1 MERKNHGDEHWQ
13 CAPRDQLSP
22 RDLLPQSA
30 WTDLAAAL
38 ATSTILKSNLPS
50 KAPTYGGPRRVL
62 WYSLQLLWHNPDYD
76 APTTMMHQ
84 LLVPTMHPPCFSLL
98 LFLHQLCF
106 RWKRS
111 NLLPQWFLQN
121 SVQMQRK
128 EQNHLVVSGQSNSAI
143 YPEMVVLGQSIS
155 AIEPRRVVLGQSIWV
170 TFHWEL

>member
-1 MERKNHGDEHWQ
+1 MEMSIGN
-13 CAPRDQLSP
+13 APPEISSPP

-50 KAPTYGGPRRVL
+50 KAPTYGGSQRVR
-62 WYSLQLLWHNPDYD
+62 WYSLQLLRHNPDYD
-76 APTTMMHQ
+76 APTMMHQ
-84 LLVPTMHPPCFSLL
+84 LLVTTMHPPCFSLL

-106 RWKRS
+106 RWKWS

-128 EQNHLVVSGQSNSAI
+128 EQNHLVV
-143 YPEMVVLGQSIS
+143 LGQSIS

-170 TFHWEL
+170 TIP

>member
-1 MERKNHGDEHWQ
+1 MEMSIGN
-13 CAPRDQLSP
+13 APPEISSPP

-50 KAPTYGGPRRVL
+50 KAPTYGGLQRVR
-62 WYSLQLLWHNPDYD
+62 WYSLQLLRHNPDYG
-76 APTTMMHQ
+76 APTMMMHQLWCTNYHTATMMHQ

-98 LFLHQLCF
+98 LFLHQLWF
-106 RWKRS
+106 RWKWS

-128 EQNHLVVSGQSNSAI
+128 EQNHLVV
-143 YPEMVVLGQSIS
+143 LGRSIS
-155 AIEPRRVVLGQSIWV
+155 AIYPRRVVLGQSIWV
-170 TFHWEL
+170 TFPWEL